1 MTEIMDVRIE
11 NPGDPEGPAV
21 VVVMSNGVVL
31 RDRLPTLEQARQKVL
46 AVQATAWPTTRILTP
61 ILTRARVVRAVG
73 RPWVIS

>member
-11 NPGDPEGPAV
+11 HPGDPDGPAAV

-46 AVQATAWPTTRILTP
+46 AVQAKAWPSSRI
-61 ILTRARVVRAVG
+61 
-73 RPWVIS
+73 

>member
-31 RDRLPTLEQARQKVL
+31 RDRLPTLEQARRKVL
-46 AVQATAWPTTRILTP
+46 AVQAKAWPTTRH
-61 ILTRARVVRAVG
+61 
-73 RPWVIS
+73 